1 MRIFAARLT
10 LFPMI
15 ELIKTI
21 AKGIKEGTIAAWY
34 DLKDYFY
41 MMAII
46 LVIYIAFVAILR
58 LIKMMKKGK

>member
-1 MRIFAARLT
+1 
-10 LFPMI
+10 MI

-34 DLKDYFY
+34 DLQDYFV

-46 LVIYIAFVAILR
+46 LVIYITFVAIHR
-58 LIKMMKKGK
+58 LIKMIKKG